1 MDMKLK
7 YGAGLALCFLAPS
20 ILPAQP
26 ILTFESSD
34 PHIVV
39 GDLFDI
45 HVYIEFDAV
54 AQTGFEAELTSF
66 GFDFTLTGSSSLMDI
81 EVPADPFFDSYTDS
95 STVEALAFPG
105 ITDNKVLISTF
116 SLNAL
121 SEGEGL
127 LAINGPVDT
136 FGGAFYESIVGF
148 DPVTGDELFEVF
160 EHDLYGEYRWT
171 VDPVPEPRH
180 VALLGIISLF
190 AMILVRRRL
199 R

>member
-121 SEGEGL
+121 SEGDGL
-127 LAINGPVDT
+127 LAINGPVGP
-136 FGGAFYESIVGF
+136 FGSAFYLGE
-148 DPVTGDELFEVF
+148 DLFTEF

>member
-1 MDMKLK
+1 MKVNYLT
-7 YGAGLALCFLAPS
+7 GLALCCLATS
-20 ILPAQP
+20 LLPAQP

-54 AQTGFEAELTSF
+54 AETGFEAELTSF
-66 GFDFTLTGSSSLMDI
+66 GYDFTLSGSSSLLDI
-81 EVPADPFFDSYTDS
+81 SVPVSFFDPMI
-95 STVEALAFPG
+95 VPGNVQGLAFPG
-105 ITDNKVLISTF
+105 ISDDKVLISTF

-121 SEGEGL
+121 SEGDGL
-127 LAINGPVDT
+127 LAINGPVGP
-136 FGGAFYESIVGF
+136 FGGAFYESERIN
-148 DPVTGDELFEVF
+148 PQTGDPFFTVF
-160 EHDLYGEYRWT
+160 EHDLIGEYSWT

-180 VALLGIISLF
+180 VALMGIISLF
-190 AMILVRRRL
+190 ALILVRRRL